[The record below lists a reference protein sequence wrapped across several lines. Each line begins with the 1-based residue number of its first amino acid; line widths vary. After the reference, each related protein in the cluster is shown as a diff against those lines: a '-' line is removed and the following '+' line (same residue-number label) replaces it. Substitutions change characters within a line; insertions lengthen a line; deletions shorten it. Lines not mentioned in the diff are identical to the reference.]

1 MGFNL
6 FDIEDTT
13 TGEQAAPTIIKV
25 VGVGG
30 GGGNAVNR
38 MIANGLKKV
47 SFIALNT
54 DVQAL
59 QRSNA
64 QTRIAIGK
72 ELTGGLGAGGQP
84 EVGEKAALESK
95 DEIKKELENSDMVFI
110 TAGMGG

>member
-1 MGFNL
+1 MSFDI

-30 GGGNAVNR
+30 GGGNAINR
-38 MIANGLKKV
+38 MIAAGLKKV
-47 SFIALNT
+47 QFIALNT

-64 QTRIAIGK
+64 QTRIAIGT

-84 EVGEKAALESK
+84 EIGEKAAIES
-95 DEIKKELENSDMVFI
+95 
-110 TAGMGG
+110 